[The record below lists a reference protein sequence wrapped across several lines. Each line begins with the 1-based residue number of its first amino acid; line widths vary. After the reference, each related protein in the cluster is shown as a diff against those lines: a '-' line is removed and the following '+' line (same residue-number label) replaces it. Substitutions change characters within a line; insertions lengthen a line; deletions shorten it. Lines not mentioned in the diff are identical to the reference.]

1 MKSLLRLNPYLWRYR
16 KELVLGV
23 GCVLLTNLFM
33 MTAPKFVGRAI
44 DTMSGEFTT
53 QEVVQYVLLALLC
66 SFLAGLF
73 MFLVRQFIIVA
84 SRKIEYDLKNDFY
97 AHLQKL
103 SQRFFRQSNTG
114 DLMSRATNDLNAV
127 RNYLGP
133 GIMYSLNTVFRLIF
147 ALSAML
153 TVSPM
158 LTVIALL
165 PAPLLSYL
173 VYKIGKAIHE
183 HSQDLQAKYG
193 ELSTKVQENLA
204 GIRVVKAYV
213 REESDIAAFAKL
225 NHEYYEQNLKLA
237 RLQALF
243 YPGMSAL
250 LGLSVMLIL
259 WIGGKFIID
268 GAITLGQL
276 TQFLMYIVSLAWPLI
291 SIGWVT
297 NILQRAAAAQLRLDE
312 VMLTPPDITDAATTD
327 YALTSI
333 EGEIEFRN
341 VSFAYP
347 AQPKHMVL
355 KNLSFKIPKGSR
367 FAIVGATGSGKST
380 LVNLL
385 PRLIEP
391 TEGEILIDGKPIHAF
406 PLKVLRSAIGFVPQD
421 YFLFSDTIRNNIAFG
436 TPEASFDNVK
446 SAAVAAAIDDDI
458 SRFPD
463 GYDTFIGERGITLS
477 GGQKQRT
484 AIARAL
490 LCKPKILILDDALS
504 AVDTQT
510 EDTILRHLQNAT
522 AAMTVILISHRIST
536 VKQADQI
543 IVLDEGEIVEH
554 GTHDELLAK
563 DGLYTSLY
571 RKQLLEEE
579 LSALD

>member
-16 KELVLGV
+16 RELLAGLV
-23 GCVLLTNLFM
+23 CILLTNFFM
-33 MTAPKFVGRAI
+33 MSAPKFVGRAI
-44 DTMSGEFTT
+44 DTMNGNFTSSD
-53 QEVVQYVLLALLC
+53 VLHYVLLALLC
-66 SFLAGLF
+66 SALSGVF

-97 AHLQKL
+97 AHLQRL
-103 SQRFFRQSNTG
+103 SPQFFRQSNTG

-133 GIMYSLNTVFRLIF
+133 GIMYSLNTLFRLIF

-158 LTVIALL
+158 LTLFALL
-165 PAPLLSYL
+165 PAPVLSYL
-173 VYKIGKAIHE
+173 VYRMGKAIHE
-183 HSQDLQAKYG
+183 QSQTLQAKYG

-204 GIRVVKAYV
+204 GIRVVKAYA
-213 REESDIAAFAKL
+213 REESDTAAFAAL
-225 NHEYYEQNLKLA
+225 NREYYDQNLKLA

-243 YPGMSAL
+243 YPSMSAL

-259 WIGGKFIID
+259 WIGGQYVIH
-268 GAITLGQL
+268 GQMTLGDIA
-276 TQFLMYIVSLAWPLI
+276 QFLVYMTSLAWPLI

-312 VMLTPPDITDAATTD
+312 VMLTQPDITDQASNEPV
-327 YALTSI
+327 SI
-333 EGEIEFRN
+333 EGEIEFRQ

-347 AQPKHMVL
+347 TQPERLVL
-355 KNLSFKIPKGSR
+355 KNLSFKIPKGCR

-391 TEGEILIDGKPIHAF
+391 IRGEILIDGRPIQTL
-406 PLKVLRSAIGFVPQD
+406 PLRSLRRAIGFVPQD
-421 YFLFSDTIRNNIAFG
+421 HFLFSDTIRHNIAFG
-436 TPEASFDNVK
+436 VPHASLDEIRK
-446 SAAVAAAIDDDI
+446 AAWVAAIDEEI
-458 SRFPD
+458 ERFPA
-463 GYDTFIGERGITLS
+463 GYDTLIGERGITLS
-477 GGQKQRT
+477 GGQKQRLS
-484 AIARAL
+484 IARAL
-490 LCKPKILILDDALS
+490 LSQPKILILDDSLC
-504 AVDTQT
+504 AVDTHT
-510 EDTILRHLQNAT
+510 EDTILNRLQAAT

-536 VKQADQI
+536 VQHADHI
-543 IVLDEGEIVEH
+543 VVLDNGELVES

-563 DGLYTSLY
+563 DGLYASLY

-579 LSALD
+579 LSTLD

>member
-16 KELVLGV
+16 RELLAGLV
-23 GCVLLTNLFM
+23 CILLTNFFM
-33 MTAPKFVGRAI
+33 MSAPKFVGRAI
-44 DTMSGEFTT
+44 DTMNGSFTSSD
-53 QEVVQYVLLALLC
+53 VLHYVLLALLC
-66 SFLAGLF
+66 SALSGVF

-97 AHLQKL
+97 AHLQRL
-103 SQRFFRQSNTG
+103 SPQFFRQSNTG

-133 GIMYSLNTVFRLIF
+133 GIMYSLNTLFRLIF

-158 LTVIALL
+158 LTLFALL
-165 PAPLLSYL
+165 PAPVLSYL
-173 VYKIGKAIHE
+173 VYRMGKAIHE
-183 HSQDLQAKYG
+183 QSQTLQAKYG

-204 GIRVVKAYV
+204 GIRVVKAYA
-213 REESDIAAFAKL
+213 REESDTAAFAAL
-225 NHEYYEQNLKLA
+225 NREYYDQNLKLA

-243 YPGMSAL
+243 YPSMSAL

-259 WIGGKFIID
+259 WIGGQYVIH
-268 GAITLGQL
+268 GQMTLGDIA
-276 TQFLMYIVSLAWPLI
+276 QFLVYMTSLAWPLI

-312 VMLTPPDITDAATTD
+312 VMLAQPDITDQASD
-327 YALTSI
+327 EQVSI
-333 EGEIEFRN
+333 EGEIEFRQ

-347 AQPKHMVL
+347 TQPERLVL
-355 KNLSFKIPKGSR
+355 KNLSFKIPKGCR

-391 TEGEILIDGKPIHAF
+391 TRGEILIDGRPIQTL
-406 PLKVLRSAIGFVPQD
+406 PLRTLRRAIGFVPQD
-421 YFLFSDTIRNNIAFG
+421 HFLFSDTIRHNIAFG
-436 TPEASFDNVK
+436 APHASLEDIRR
-446 SAAVAAAIDDDI
+446 AAWVAAIDEEI
-458 SRFPD
+458 ERFPA
-463 GYDTFIGERGITLS
+463 GYDTLIGERGITLS
-477 GGQKQRT
+477 GGQKQRLS
-484 AIARAL
+484 IARAL
-490 LCKPKILILDDALS
+490 LSQPKILILDDSLC
-504 AVDTQT
+504 AVDTHT
-510 EDTILRHLQNAT
+510 EDTILNRLQAAT

-536 VKQADQI
+536 VQHADHI
-543 IVLDEGEIVEH
+543 IVLDNGELVES

-563 DGLYTSLY
+563 DGLYASLY

-579 LSALD
+579 LSTLD

>member
-16 KELVLGV
+16 RELLAGLV
-23 GCVLLTNLFM
+23 CILLTNFFM
-33 MTAPKFVGRAI
+33 MSAPKFVGRAI
-44 DTMSGEFTT
+44 DTMNGNFTSSD
-53 QEVVQYVLLALLC
+53 VLHYVLLALLC
-66 SFLAGLF
+66 SALSGVF

-97 AHLQKL
+97 AHLQRL
-103 SQRFFRQSNTG
+103 SQQFFRQSNTG

-158 LTVIALL
+158 LTLFALL
-165 PAPLLSYL
+165 PAPVLSYL
-173 VYKIGKAIHE
+173 VYRMGKAIHE
-183 HSQDLQAKYG
+183 QSQTLQAKYG

-204 GIRVVKAYV
+204 GIRVVKAYA
-213 REESDIAAFAKL
+213 REESDTAAFAAL
-225 NHEYYEQNLKLA
+225 NCEYYDQNLKLA

-243 YPGMSAL
+243 YPSMSAL

-259 WIGGKFIID
+259 WIGGQYVIH
-268 GAITLGQL
+268 GQMTLGDIA
-276 TQFLMYIVSLAWPLI
+276 QFLVYMTSLAWPLI

-312 VMLTPPDITDAATTD
+312 VMLTQPDITDQASDEQVA
-327 YALTSI
+327 I
-333 EGEIEFRN
+333 EGEIEFRQ

-347 AQPKHMVL
+347 TQPERLVL
-355 KNLSFKIPKGSR
+355 KNLSFKIPKGCR

-391 TEGEILIDGKPIHAF
+391 TRGEILIDGRPIQTL
-406 PLKVLRSAIGFVPQD
+406 PLRSLRRAIGFVPQD
-421 YFLFSDTIRNNIAFG
+421 HFLFSDTIRHNIAFG
-436 TPEASFDNVK
+436 APHASLDEIRK
-446 SAAVAAAIDDDI
+446 AAWVAAIDEEI
-458 SRFPD
+458 ERFPA
-463 GYDTFIGERGITLS
+463 GYDTLIGERGITLS
-477 GGQKQRT
+477 GGQKQRLS
-484 AIARAL
+484 IARAL
-490 LCKPKILILDDALS
+490 LSQPKILILDDSLC
-504 AVDTQT
+504 AVDIHT
-510 EDTILRHLQNAT
+510 EDIILNRLQAAT

-536 VKQADQI
+536 VQHADHI
-543 IVLDEGEIVEH
+543 IVLDNGELVES

-563 DGLYTSLY
+563 DGLYASLY

-579 LSALD
+579 LSTLD

>member
-1 MKSLLRLNPYLWRYR
+1 MLRLNPYLWRYR

-23 GCVLLTNLFM
+23 VCVLLTNLFM

-103 SQRFFRQSNTG
+103 SQQFFRQSNTG

-133 GIMYSLNTVFRLIF
+133 GIMYSLNTAFRLIF

-158 LTVIALL
+158 LTIFALL

-268 GAITLGQL
+268 G
-276 TQFLMYIVSLAWPLI
+276 V
-291 SIGWVT
+291 
-297 NILQRAAAAQLRLDE
+297 
-312 VMLTPPDITDAATTD
+312 
-327 YALTSI
+327 
-333 EGEIEFRN
+333 
-341 VSFAYP
+341 
-347 AQPKHMVL
+347 
-355 KNLSFKIPKGSR
+355 
-367 FAIVGATGSGKST
+367 
-380 LVNLL
+380 
-385 PRLIEP
+385 
-391 TEGEILIDGKPIHAF
+391 
-406 PLKVLRSAIGFVPQD
+406 
-421 YFLFSDTIRNNIAFG
+421 
-436 TPEASFDNVK
+436 
-446 SAAVAAAIDDDI
+446 
-458 SRFPD
+458 
-463 GYDTFIGERGITLS
+463 
-477 GGQKQRT
+477 
-484 AIARAL
+484 
-490 LCKPKILILDDALS
+490 
-504 AVDTQT
+504 
-510 EDTILRHLQNAT
+510 
-522 AAMTVILISHRIST
+522 
-536 VKQADQI
+536 
-543 IVLDEGEIVEH
+543 
-554 GTHDELLAK
+554 
-563 DGLYTSLY
+563 
-571 RKQLLEEE
+571 
-579 LSALD
+579 

>member
-16 KELVLGV
+16 RELLAGV
-23 GCVLLTNLFM
+23 VCVLLTNFFM
-33 MTAPKFVGRAI
+33 MSAPKFVGRAI
-44 DTMSGEFTT
+44 DTMSGNFTSSD
-53 QEVVQYVLLALLC
+53 VLRYVLLALLC
-66 SFLAGLF
+66 SALSGVF

-97 AHLQKL
+97 AHLQRL
-103 SQRFFRQSNTG
+103 SPQFFRQSNTG

-158 LTVIALL
+158 LTLFALL
-165 PAPLLSYL
+165 PAPVLSYL
-173 VYKIGKAIHE
+173 VYRMGKAIHE
-183 HSQDLQAKYG
+183 QSQILQAKYG

-204 GIRVVKAYV
+204 GIRVVKAYA
-213 REESDIAAFAKL
+213 REESDTAVFAAL
-225 NHEYYEQNLKLA
+225 NREYYDQNLKLA

-243 YPGMSAL
+243 YPSMSAL

-259 WIGGKFIID
+259 WIGGQYVIHGKM
-268 GAITLGQL
+268 TLGDIA
-276 TQFLMYIVSLAWPLI
+276 QFLVYMTSLAWPLI

-312 VMLTPPDITDAATTD
+312 VMLTQPDIADKASD
-327 YALTSI
+327 EQVSI
-333 EGEIEFRN
+333 EGEIEFRQ

-347 AQPKHMVL
+347 TQPERLVL
-355 KNLSFKIPKGSR
+355 KNLSFKIPKGCR

-391 TEGEILIDGKPIHAF
+391 TKGEILIDGRPIQTL
-406 PLKVLRSAIGFVPQD
+406 PLRSLRRAIGFVPQD
-421 YFLFSDTIRNNIAFG
+421 HFLFSDTIRHNIAFG
-436 TPEASFDNVK
+436 VPHASLDEIRK
-446 SAAVAAAIDDDI
+446 AAWVAAIDEEI
-458 SRFPD
+458 ERFPA
-463 GYDTFIGERGITLS
+463 GYDTLIGERGITLS
-477 GGQKQRT
+477 GGQKQRLS
-484 AIARAL
+484 IARAL
-490 LCKPKILILDDALS
+490 LCQPKILILDDSLC
-504 AVDTQT
+504 AVDTHT
-510 EDTILRHLQNAT
+510 EDTILNRLQAAT
-522 AAMTVILISHRIST
+522 TAMTVILISHRIST
-536 VKQADQI
+536 VQHADHI
-543 IVLDEGEIVEH
+543 IVLDNGELVES

-563 DGLYTSLY
+563 DGLYAALY

-579 LSALD
+579 LSTLE

>member
-16 KELVLGV
+16 RELLAGV
-23 GCVLLTNLFM
+23 VCVLLTNFFM
-33 MTAPKFVGRAI
+33 MSAPKFVGRAI
-44 DTMSGEFTT
+44 DTMSGNFTSSD
-53 QEVVQYVLLALLC
+53 VLRYVLLALLC
-66 SFLAGLF
+66 SALSGVF

-97 AHLQKL
+97 AHLQRL
-103 SQRFFRQSNTG
+103 SPQFFRQSNTG

-158 LTVIALL
+158 LTLFALL
-165 PAPLLSYL
+165 PAPVLSYL
-173 VYKIGKAIHE
+173 VYRMGKAIHE
-183 HSQDLQAKYG
+183 QSQILQAKYG

-204 GIRVVKAYV
+204 GIRVVKAYA
-213 REESDIAAFAKL
+213 REESDTAAFAAL
-225 NHEYYEQNLKLA
+225 NREYYDQNLKLA

-243 YPGMSAL
+243 YPSMSAL

-259 WIGGKFIID
+259 WIGGQYVIHGKM
-268 GAITLGQL
+268 TLGDIA
-276 TQFLMYIVSLAWPLI
+276 QFLVYMTSLAWPLI

-312 VMLTPPDITDAATTD
+312 VMLTQPDIADKASD
-327 YALTSI
+327 EQVSI
-333 EGEIEFRN
+333 EGEIEFRQ

-347 AQPKHMVL
+347 TQPERLVL
-355 KNLSFKIPKGSR
+355 KNLSFKIPKGCR

-391 TEGEILIDGKPIHAF
+391 TKGEILIDGRPIQTL
-406 PLKVLRSAIGFVPQD
+406 PLRSLRRAIGFVPQD
-421 YFLFSDTIRNNIAFG
+421 HFLFSDTIRHNIAFG
-436 TPEASFDNVK
+436 VPHASLDEIRK
-446 SAAVAAAIDDDI
+446 AAWVAAIDEEI
-458 SRFPD
+458 ERFPA
-463 GYDTFIGERGITLS
+463 GYDTLIGERGITLS
-477 GGQKQRT
+477 GGQKQRLS
-484 AIARAL
+484 IARAL
-490 LCKPKILILDDALS
+490 LCLPKILILDDSLC
-504 AVDTQT
+504 AVDTHT
-510 EDTILRHLQNAT
+510 EDTILNRLQAAT
-522 AAMTVILISHRIST
+522 TAMTVILISHRIST
-536 VKQADQI
+536 VQHADHI
-543 IVLDEGEIVEH
+543 IVLDNGELVES

-563 DGLYTSLY
+563 DGLYAALY

-579 LSALD
+579 LSTLE

>member
-16 KELVLGV
+16 RELLAGV
-23 GCVLLTNLFM
+23 VCVLLTNFFM
-33 MTAPKFVGRAI
+33 MSAPKFVGRAI
-44 DTMSGEFTT
+44 DTMSGNFTSSD
-53 QEVVQYVLLALLC
+53 VLRYVLLALLC
-66 SFLAGLF
+66 SALSGVF

-97 AHLQKL
+97 AHLQRL
-103 SQRFFRQSNTG
+103 SPQFFRQSNTG

-158 LTVIALL
+158 LTLFALL
-165 PAPLLSYL
+165 PAPVLSYL
-173 VYKIGKAIHE
+173 VYRMGKAIHE
-183 HSQDLQAKYG
+183 QSQILQAKYG

-204 GIRVVKAYV
+204 GIRVVKAYA
-213 REESDIAAFAKL
+213 REESDTAAFAAL
-225 NHEYYEQNLKLA
+225 NREYYDQNLKLA

-243 YPGMSAL
+243 YPSMSAL

-259 WIGGKFIID
+259 WIGGQYVIHGKM
-268 GAITLGQL
+268 TLGDIA
-276 TQFLMYIVSLAWPLI
+276 QFLVYMTSLAWPLI

-312 VMLTPPDITDAATTD
+312 VMLTQPDIADKASD
-327 YALTSI
+327 EQLSI
-333 EGEIEFRN
+333 EGEIEFRQ

-347 AQPKHMVL
+347 TQPERLVL
-355 KNLSFKIPKGSR
+355 KNLSFKIPKGCR

-391 TEGEILIDGKPIHAF
+391 TKGEILIDGRPIQTL
-406 PLKVLRSAIGFVPQD
+406 PLRSLRRAIGFVPQD
-421 YFLFSDTIRNNIAFG
+421 HFLFSDTIRHNIAFG
-436 TPEASFDNVK
+436 VPHASLDEIRK
-446 SAAVAAAIDDDI
+446 AAWVAAIDEEI
-458 SRFPD
+458 ERFPA
-463 GYDTFIGERGITLS
+463 GYDTLIGERGITLS
-477 GGQKQRT
+477 GGQKQRLS
-484 AIARAL
+484 IARAL
-490 LCKPKILILDDALS
+490 LCQPKILILDDSLC
-504 AVDTQT
+504 AVDTHT
-510 EDTILRHLQNAT
+510 EDTILNRLQAAT
-522 AAMTVILISHRIST
+522 TAMTVILISHRIST
-536 VKQADQI
+536 VQHADHI
-543 IVLDEGEIVEH
+543 IVLDNGELVES

-563 DGLYTSLY
+563 DGLYAALY

-579 LSALD
+579 LSTLE

>member
-16 KELVLGV
+16 RELLAGV
-23 GCVLLTNLFM
+23 VCVLLTNFFM
-33 MTAPKFVGRAI
+33 MSAPKFVGRAI
-44 DTMSGEFTT
+44 DTMSGNFTSSD
-53 QEVVQYVLLALLC
+53 VLRYVLLALLC
-66 SFLAGLF
+66 SALSGVF

-97 AHLQKL
+97 AHLQRL
-103 SQRFFRQSNTG
+103 SPQFFRQSNTG

-158 LTVIALL
+158 LTLFALL
-165 PAPLLSYL
+165 PAPVLSYL
-173 VYKIGKAIHE
+173 VYRMGKAIHE
-183 HSQDLQAKYG
+183 QSQILQAKYG

-204 GIRVVKAYV
+204 GIRVVKAYA
-213 REESDIAAFAKL
+213 REESDTAAFAAL
-225 NHEYYEQNLKLA
+225 NREYYDQNLKLA

-243 YPGMSAL
+243 YPSMSAL

-259 WIGGKFIID
+259 WIGGQYVIHGKM
-268 GAITLGQL
+268 TLGDIA
-276 TQFLMYIVSLAWPLI
+276 QFLVYMTSLAWPLI

-312 VMLTPPDITDAATTD
+312 VMLTQPDIADKASD
-327 YALTSI
+327 EQVSI
-333 EGEIEFRN
+333 EGEIEFRQ

-347 AQPKHMVL
+347 TQPERLVL
-355 KNLSFKIPKGSR
+355 KNLSFKIPKGCR

-391 TEGEILIDGKPIHAF
+391 TKGEILIDGRPIQT
-406 PLKVLRSAIGFVPQD
+406 LLLRSLRRAIGFVPQD
-421 YFLFSDTIRNNIAFG
+421 HFLFSDTIRHNIAFG
-436 TPEASFDNVK
+436 VPHASLDEIRK
-446 SAAVAAAIDDDI
+446 AAWVAAIDEEI
-458 SRFPD
+458 ERFPA
-463 GYDTFIGERGITLS
+463 GYDTLIGERGITLS
-477 GGQKQRT
+477 GGQKQRLS
-484 AIARAL
+484 IARAL
-490 LCKPKILILDDALS
+490 LCQPKILILDDSLC
-504 AVDTQT
+504 AVDTHT
-510 EDTILRHLQNAT
+510 EDTILNRLQAAT
-522 AAMTVILISHRIST
+522 TAMTVILISHRIST
-536 VKQADQI
+536 VQHADHI
-543 IVLDEGEIVEH
+543 IVLDNGELVES

-563 DGLYTSLY
+563 DGLYAALY

-579 LSALD
+579 LSTLE

>member
-1 MKSLLRLNPYLWRYR
+1 MKSLLHLNPYLWRYR
-16 KELVLGV
+16 KDLLLGV
-23 GCVLLTNLFM
+23 ACVLLTNLFM
-33 MTAPKFVGRAI
+33 ITAPKFVGLAI
-44 DTMSGEFTT
+44 DAMGGSFAPSD
-53 QEVVQYVLLALLC
+53 VLRYVALALLC
-66 SFLAGLF
+66 SFLAGVF

-84 SRKIEYDLKNDFY
+84 SRKIEFDLKNDFY
-97 AHLQKL
+97 AHLQRL

-133 GIMYSLNTVFRLIF
+133 GIMYSLNTAFRLVF

-153 TVSPM
+153 AVSPT
-158 LTVIALL
+158 LTFFALL
-165 PAPLLSYL
+165 PAPILSYL
-173 VYKIGKAIHE
+173 VYKMGKAIHE

-204 GIRVVKAYV
+204 GIRVVKAYA

-225 NHEYYEQNLKLA
+225 NREYYEQNLKLA
-237 RLQALF
+237 RLQAMF
-243 YPGMSAL
+243 YPAMSGL
-250 LGLSVMLIL
+250 LGFSVMLIL
-259 WIGGKFIID
+259 WIGGKFIIE
-268 GAITLGQL
+268 GAMTLGEL
-276 TQFLMYIVSLAWPLI
+276 AQFLIYIVSLAWPLI

-297 NILQRAAAAQLRLDE
+297 NILQRAAAAQSRLDE
-312 VMLTPPDITDAATTD
+312 VLLTPPDIADSPATNH
-327 YALTSI
+327 ALASI

-347 AQPKHMVL
+347 TQPDRMVL
-355 KNLSFKIPKGSR
+355 KHLSFKIPKGSR

-391 TEGEILIDGKPIHAF
+391 TEGEILIDGKPIAAF
-406 PLKVLRSAIGFVPQD
+406 PLKVLRGAIGFVAQD
-421 YFLFSDTIRNNIAFG
+421 HFLFSDTIRNNIAFG
-436 TPEASFDNVK
+436 AADASLDEVK
-446 SAAVAAAIDDDI
+446 SAAIAAAIDEDI
-458 SRFPD
+458 SRFPA
-463 GYDTFIGERGITLS
+463 GYETLVGERGITLS
-477 GGQKQRT
+477 GGQKQRA

-490 LCKPKILILDDALS
+490 IRKPKILILDDALS

-510 EDTILRHLQNAT
+510 EDIILRRLQDAT
-522 AAMTVILISHRIST
+522 ASMTVILISHRIST
-536 VKQADQI
+536 VKRADQI
-543 IVLDEGEIVEH
+543 IVLDEGEIVER

-563 DGLYTSLY
+563 DGLYASLH

>member
-16 KELVLGV
+16 RELLAGLV
-23 GCVLLTNLFM
+23 CILLTNFFM
-33 MTAPKFVGRAI
+33 MSAPKFVGRAI
-44 DTMSGEFTT
+44 DTMNGNFTSSD
-53 QEVVQYVLLALLC
+53 VLHYVLLALLC
-66 SFLAGLF
+66 SALSGVF

-97 AHLQKL
+97 AHLQRL
-103 SQRFFRQSNTG
+103 SPQFFRQSNTG

-133 GIMYSLNTVFRLIF
+133 GIMYSLNTLFRLIF

-158 LTVIALL
+158 LTLFALL
-165 PAPLLSYL
+165 PAPVLSYL
-173 VYKIGKAIHE
+173 VYRMGKAIHE
-183 HSQDLQAKYG
+183 QSQTLQAKYG

-204 GIRVVKAYV
+204 GIRVVKAYA
-213 REESDIAAFAKL
+213 REESDTAAFAAL
-225 NHEYYEQNLKLA
+225 NREYYDQNLKLA

-243 YPGMSAL
+243 YPAMSAL

-259 WIGGKFIID
+259 WIGGQYVIH
-268 GAITLGQL
+268 GQMTLGDIA
-276 TQFLMYIVSLAWPLI
+276 QFLVYMTSLAWPLI

-312 VMLTPPDITDAATTD
+312 VMLAQPDITDQASD
-327 YALTSI
+327 EQVSI
-333 EGEIEFRN
+333 EGEIEFRQ

-347 AQPKHMVL
+347 TQPERLVL
-355 KNLSFKIPKGSR
+355 KNLSFKIPKGCR

-391 TEGEILIDGKPIHAF
+391 TRGEILIDGRPIQTL
-406 PLKVLRSAIGFVPQD
+406 PLRSLRRAIGFVPQD
-421 YFLFSDTIRNNIAFG
+421 HFLFSDTIRHNIAFG
-436 TPEASFDNVK
+436 VPHASLDEIRK
-446 SAAVAAAIDDDI
+446 AAWVAAIDEEI
-458 SRFPD
+458 ERFPA
-463 GYDTFIGERGITLS
+463 GYDTLIGERGITLS
-477 GGQKQRT
+477 GGQKQRLS
-484 AIARAL
+484 IARAL
-490 LCKPKILILDDALS
+490 LSQPKILILDDSLC
-504 AVDTQT
+504 AVDTHT
-510 EDTILRHLQNAT
+510 EDTILNRLQAAT

-536 VKQADQI
+536 VQHADHI
-543 IVLDEGEIVEH
+543 IVLDNGELVES

-563 DGLYTSLY
+563 DGLYASLY

-579 LSALD
+579 LSTLD

>member
-16 KELVLGV
+16 RELLAGV
-23 GCVLLTNLFM
+23 VCVLLTNFFM
-33 MTAPKFVGRAI
+33 MSAPKFVGRAI
-44 DTMSGEFTT
+44 DTMSGNFTSSD
-53 QEVVQYVLLALLC
+53 VLRYVLLALLC
-66 SFLAGLF
+66 SALSGVF

-97 AHLQKL
+97 AHLQRL
-103 SQRFFRQSNTG
+103 SPQFFRQSNTG

-158 LTVIALL
+158 LTLFALL
-165 PAPLLSYL
+165 PAPVLSYL
-173 VYKIGKAIHE
+173 VYRMGKAIHE
-183 HSQDLQAKYG
+183 QSQILQAKYG

-204 GIRVVKAYV
+204 GIRVVKAYA
-213 REESDIAAFAKL
+213 REESDTAAFAAL
-225 NHEYYEQNLKLA
+225 NREYYDQNLKLA

-243 YPGMSAL
+243 YPSMSAL

-259 WIGGKFIID
+259 WIGGQYVIHGKM
-268 GAITLGQL
+268 TLGDIA
-276 TQFLMYIVSLAWPLI
+276 QFLVYMTSLAWPLI

-312 VMLTPPDITDAATTD
+312 VMLTQPDIADKASD
-327 YALTSI
+327 EQVSI
-333 EGEIEFRN
+333 EGEIEFRQ

-347 AQPKHMVL
+347 TQPERLVL
-355 KNLSFKIPKGSR
+355 KNLSFKIPKGCR

-391 TEGEILIDGKPIHAF
+391 TKGEILIDGRPIQTL
-406 PLKVLRSAIGFVPQD
+406 PLRSLRRAIGFVPQD
-421 YFLFSDTIRNNIAFG
+421 HFLFSDTIRHNIAFG
-436 TPEASFDNVK
+436 VPHASLDEIRK
-446 SAAVAAAIDDDI
+446 AAWVAAIDEEI
-458 SRFPD
+458 ERFPA
-463 GYDTFIGERGITLS
+463 GYDTLIGERGITLS
-477 GGQKQRT
+477 GGQKQRLS
-484 AIARAL
+484 IARAL
-490 LCKPKILILDDALS
+490 LCQPKILILDDSLC
-504 AVDTQT
+504 AVDTHT
-510 EDTILRHLQNAT
+510 EDTILNRLQAAT
-522 AAMTVILISHRIST
+522 TAMTVILISHRIST
-536 VKQADQI
+536 VQHADHI
-543 IVLDEGEIVEH
+543 IVLDNGELVES

-563 DGLYTSLY
+563 DGLYAALY

-579 LSALD
+579 LSTLE

>member
-1 MKSLLRLNPYLWRYR
+1 MKGLLRLNPYLWRYR
-16 KELVLGV
+16 RELLAGV
-23 GCVLLTNLFM
+23 VCVLLTNFFM
-33 MTAPKFVGRAI
+33 MSAPKFVGRAI
-44 DTMSGEFTT
+44 DTMSGNFTSSD
-53 QEVVQYVLLALLC
+53 VLRYVLLALLC
-66 SFLAGLF
+66 SALSGVF

-97 AHLQKL
+97 AHLQRL
-103 SQRFFRQSNTG
+103 SPQFFRQSNTG

-158 LTVIALL
+158 LTLFALL
-165 PAPLLSYL
+165 PAPVLSYL
-173 VYKIGKAIHE
+173 VYRMGKAIHE
-183 HSQDLQAKYG
+183 QSQILQAKYG

-204 GIRVVKAYV
+204 GIRVVKAYA
-213 REESDIAAFAKL
+213 REESDTAAFAAL
-225 NHEYYEQNLKLA
+225 NREYYDQNLKLA

-243 YPGMSAL
+243 YPSMSAL

-259 WIGGKFIID
+259 WIGGQYVIHGKM
-268 GAITLGQL
+268 TLGDIA
-276 TQFLMYIVSLAWPLI
+276 QFLVYMTSLAWPLI

-312 VMLTPPDITDAATTD
+312 VMLTQPDIADKASD
-327 YALTSI
+327 EQVSI
-333 EGEIEFRN
+333 EGEIEFRQ

-347 AQPKHMVL
+347 TQPERLVL
-355 KNLSFKIPKGSR
+355 KNLSFKIPKGCR

-391 TEGEILIDGKPIHAF
+391 TKGEILIDGRPIQT
-406 PLKVLRSAIGFVPQD
+406 LLLRSLRRAIGFVPQD
-421 YFLFSDTIRNNIAFG
+421 HFLFSDTIRHNIAFG
-436 TPEASFDNVK
+436 VPHASLDEIRK
-446 SAAVAAAIDDDI
+446 AAWVAAIDEEI
-458 SRFPD
+458 ERFPA
-463 GYDTFIGERGITLS
+463 GYDTLIGERGITLS
-477 GGQKQRT
+477 GGQKQRLS
-484 AIARAL
+484 IARAL
-490 LCKPKILILDDALS
+490 LCQPKILILDDSLC
-504 AVDTQT
+504 AVDTHT
-510 EDTILRHLQNAT
+510 EDTILNRLQAAT
-522 AAMTVILISHRIST
+522 TAMTVILISHRIST
-536 VKQADQI
+536 VQHADHI
-543 IVLDEGEIVEH
+543 IVLDNGELVES

-563 DGLYTSLY
+563 DGLYAALY

-579 LSALD
+579 LSTLE

>member
-16 KELVLGV
+16 RELLAGLV
-23 GCVLLTNLFM
+23 CILLTNFFM
-33 MTAPKFVGRAI
+33 MSAPKFVGRAI
-44 DTMSGEFTT
+44 DTMNGNFTSSD
-53 QEVVQYVLLALLC
+53 VLHYVLLALLC
-66 SFLAGLF
+66 SALSGVF

-97 AHLQKL
+97 AHLQRL
-103 SQRFFRQSNTG
+103 SQQFFRQSNTG

-158 LTVIALL
+158 LTLFALL
-165 PAPLLSYL
+165 PAPVLSYL
-173 VYKIGKAIHE
+173 VYRMGKAIHE
-183 HSQDLQAKYG
+183 QSQILQAKYG

-204 GIRVVKAYV
+204 GIRVVKAYA
-213 REESDIAAFAKL
+213 REESDTAAFAAL
-225 NHEYYEQNLKLA
+225 NREYYDQNLKLA

-243 YPGMSAL
+243 YPSMSAL

-259 WIGGKFIID
+259 WIGGQYVIH
-268 GAITLGQL
+268 GQMTLGDIA
-276 TQFLMYIVSLAWPLI
+276 QFLVYMTSLAWPLI

-312 VMLTPPDITDAATTD
+312 VMLTQPDITDQASDEQVA
-327 YALTSI
+327 I
-333 EGEIEFRN
+333 EGEIEFRQ

-347 AQPKHMVL
+347 TQPERLVL
-355 KNLSFKIPKGSR
+355 KNLSFKIPKGCR

-391 TEGEILIDGKPIHAF
+391 TRGEILIDGRPIQTL
-406 PLKVLRSAIGFVPQD
+406 PLRSLRRAIGFVPQD
-421 YFLFSDTIRNNIAFG
+421 HFLFSDTIRHNIAFG
-436 TPEASFDNVK
+436 APHASLDEIRK
-446 SAAVAAAIDDDI
+446 AAWVAAIDEEI
-458 SRFPD
+458 ERFPA
-463 GYDTFIGERGITLS
+463 GYDTLIGERGITLS
-477 GGQKQRT
+477 GGQKQRLS
-484 AIARAL
+484 IARAL
-490 LCKPKILILDDALS
+490 LSQPKILILDDSLC
-504 AVDTQT
+504 AVDTHT
-510 EDTILRHLQNAT
+510 EDIILNRLQAAT

-536 VKQADQI
+536 VQHADHI
-543 IVLDEGEIVEH
+543 IVLDNGELVES

-563 DGLYTSLY
+563 DGLYASLY

-579 LSALD
+579 LSTLD

>member
-16 KELVLGV
+16 RELLAGLV
-23 GCVLLTNLFM
+23 CILLTNFFM
-33 MTAPKFVGRAI
+33 MSAPKFVGRAI
-44 DTMSGEFTT
+44 DTMNGNFTSSN
-53 QEVVQYVLLALLC
+53 VLHYVLLALLC
-66 SFLAGLF
+66 SALSGVF

-97 AHLQKL
+97 AHLQRL
-103 SQRFFRQSNTG
+103 SPQFFRQSNTG

-133 GIMYSLNTVFRLIF
+133 GIMYSLNTLFRLIF

-158 LTVIALL
+158 LTLFALL
-165 PAPLLSYL
+165 PAPVLSYL
-173 VYKIGKAIHE
+173 VYRMGKAIHE
-183 HSQDLQAKYG
+183 QSQTLQAKYG

-204 GIRVVKAYV
+204 GIRVVKAYA
-213 REESDIAAFAKL
+213 REESDTAAFAAL
-225 NHEYYEQNLKLA
+225 NREYYDQNLKLA

-243 YPGMSAL
+243 YPSMSAL

-259 WIGGKFIID
+259 WIGGQYVIH
-268 GAITLGQL
+268 GQMTLGDIA
-276 TQFLMYIVSLAWPLI
+276 QFLVYMTSLAWPLI

-312 VMLTPPDITDAATTD
+312 VMLAQPDITDQASD
-327 YALTSI
+327 EQVSI
-333 EGEIEFRN
+333 EGEIEFRQ

-347 AQPKHMVL
+347 TQPERLVL
-355 KNLSFKIPKGSR
+355 KNLSFKIPKGCR

-391 TEGEILIDGKPIHAF
+391 IRGEILIDGRPIQTL
-406 PLKVLRSAIGFVPQD
+406 PLRLLRRAIGFVPQD
-421 YFLFSDTIRNNIAFG
+421 HFLFSDTIRHNIAFG
-436 TPEASFDNVK
+436 VPHASLDEIRK
-446 SAAVAAAIDDDI
+446 AAWVAAIDEEI
-458 SRFPD
+458 ERFPA
-463 GYDTFIGERGITLS
+463 GYDTLIGERGITLS
-477 GGQKQRT
+477 GGQKQRLS
-484 AIARAL
+484 IARAL
-490 LCKPKILILDDALS
+490 LSQPKILILDDSLC
-504 AVDTQT
+504 AVDTHT
-510 EDTILRHLQNAT
+510 EDTILNRLQAAT

-536 VKQADQI
+536 VQHADHI
-543 IVLDEGEIVEH
+543 IVLDNGELVES

-563 DGLYTSLY
+563 DGLYASLY

-579 LSALD
+579 LSTLD

>member
-1 MKSLLRLNPYLWRYR
+1 MKSLLRLNLYLWRYR
-16 KELVLGV
+16 RELLAGLV
-23 GCVLLTNLFM
+23 CILLTNFFM
-33 MTAPKFVGRAI
+33 MSAPKFIGRAI
-44 DTMSGEFTT
+44 DTMNGNFTSSD
-53 QEVVQYVLLALLC
+53 VLHYVLLALLC
-66 SFLAGLF
+66 SALSGVF

-97 AHLQKL
+97 AHLQRL
-103 SQRFFRQSNTG
+103 SQQFFRQSNTG

-133 GIMYSLNTVFRLIF
+133 GIMYSLNTLFRLIF

-158 LTVIALL
+158 LTLFALL
-165 PAPLLSYL
+165 PAPVLSYL
-173 VYKIGKAIHE
+173 VYRMGKAIHE
-183 HSQDLQAKYG
+183 QSQTLQAKYG

-204 GIRVVKAYV
+204 GIRVVKAYA
-213 REESDIAAFAKL
+213 REESDTAAFAAL
-225 NHEYYEQNLKLA
+225 NREYYDQNLKLA

-243 YPGMSAL
+243 YPSMSAL

-259 WIGGKFIID
+259 WIGGQYVIH
-268 GAITLGQL
+268 GQMTLGDIA
-276 TQFLMYIVSLAWPLI
+276 QFLVYMTSLAWPLI

-312 VMLTPPDITDAATTD
+312 VMLAQPEITDQASD
-327 YALTSI
+327 EQVSI
-333 EGEIEFRN
+333 EGEIEFRQ

-347 AQPKHMVL
+347 TQPERLVL
-355 KNLSFKIPKGSR
+355 KNLSFKIPKGCR

-391 TEGEILIDGKPIHAF
+391 ISGDILIDGRPIQTL
-406 PLKVLRSAIGFVPQD
+406 PLRSLRRAIGFVPQD
-421 YFLFSDTIRNNIAFG
+421 HFLFSDTIRHNIAFG
-436 TPEASFDNVK
+436 VPHASLDEIRK
-446 SAAVAAAIDDDI
+446 AAWVAAIDEEI
-458 SRFPD
+458 ERFPA
-463 GYDTFIGERGITLS
+463 GYDTLIGERGITLS
-477 GGQKQRT
+477 GGQKQRLS
-484 AIARAL
+484 IARAL
-490 LCKPKILILDDALS
+490 LSQPKILILDDSLC
-504 AVDTQT
+504 AVDTHT
-510 EDTILRHLQNAT
+510 EDTILNRLQAAT

-536 VKQADQI
+536 VQHADHI
-543 IVLDEGEIVEH
+543 VVLDNGELVES

-563 DGLYTSLY
+563 DGLYASLY

-579 LSALD
+579 LSTLD

>member
-16 KELVLGV
+16 RELLAGLV
-23 GCVLLTNLFM
+23 CILLTNFFM
-33 MTAPKFVGRAI
+33 MSAPKFVGRAI
-44 DTMSGEFTT
+44 DTMNGNFTSSD
-53 QEVVQYVLLALLC
+53 VLHYVLLALLC
-66 SFLAGLF
+66 SALSGVF

-97 AHLQKL
+97 AHLQRL
-103 SQRFFRQSNTG
+103 SPQFFRQSNTG

-133 GIMYSLNTVFRLIF
+133 GIMYSLNTLFRLIF

-158 LTVIALL
+158 LTLFALL
-165 PAPLLSYL
+165 PAPVLSYL
-173 VYKIGKAIHE
+173 VYRMGKAIHE
-183 HSQDLQAKYG
+183 QSQTLQAKYG

-204 GIRVVKAYV
+204 GIRVVKAYA
-213 REESDIAAFAKL
+213 REESDTAAFAAL
-225 NHEYYEQNLKLA
+225 NREYYDQNLKLA

-243 YPGMSAL
+243 YPSMSAL

-259 WIGGKFIID
+259 WIGGQYVIH
-268 GAITLGQL
+268 GQMTLGDIA
-276 TQFLMYIVSLAWPLI
+276 QFLVYMTSLAWPLI

-312 VMLTPPDITDAATTD
+312 VMLTQPDITDQASD
-327 YALTSI
+327 EQVSI
-333 EGEIEFRN
+333 EGEIEFRQ

-347 AQPKHMVL
+347 TQPERLVL
-355 KNLSFKIPKGSR
+355 KNLSFKIPKGCR

-391 TEGEILIDGKPIHAF
+391 TRGEILIDGRPIQTL
-406 PLKVLRSAIGFVPQD
+406 PLRSLRRAIGFVPQD
-421 YFLFSDTIRNNIAFG
+421 HFLFSDTIRHNIAFG
-436 TPEASFDNVK
+436 VPHASLDEIRK
-446 SAAVAAAIDDDI
+446 AAWVAAIDEEI
-458 SRFPD
+458 ERFPA
-463 GYDTFIGERGITLS
+463 GYDTLIGERGITLS
-477 GGQKQRT
+477 GGQKQRLS
-484 AIARAL
+484 IARAL
-490 LCKPKILILDDALS
+490 LSQPKILILDDSLC
-504 AVDTQT
+504 AVDTHT
-510 EDTILRHLQNAT
+510 EDTILNRLQAAT

-536 VKQADQI
+536 VQHADHI
-543 IVLDEGEIVEH
+543 IVLDNGELVES

-563 DGLYTSLY
+563 DGLYASLY

-579 LSALD
+579 LSTLD

>member
-16 KELVLGV
+16 RELLAGLV
-23 GCVLLTNLFM
+23 CILLTNFFM
-33 MTAPKFVGRAI
+33 MSAPKFVGRAI
-44 DTMSGEFTT
+44 DTMNGNFTSSD
-53 QEVVQYVLLALLC
+53 VLHYVLLALLC
-66 SFLAGLF
+66 SALSGVF

-97 AHLQKL
+97 AHLQRL
-103 SQRFFRQSNTG
+103 SPQFFRQSNTG

-133 GIMYSLNTVFRLIF
+133 GIMYSLNTLFRLIF

-158 LTVIALL
+158 LTLFALL
-165 PAPLLSYL
+165 PAPVLSYL
-173 VYKIGKAIHE
+173 VYRMGKAIHE
-183 HSQDLQAKYG
+183 QSQTLQAKYG

-204 GIRVVKAYV
+204 GIRVVKAYA
-213 REESDIAAFAKL
+213 REESDTAAFAAL
-225 NHEYYEQNLKLA
+225 NREYYDQNLKLA

-243 YPGMSAL
+243 YPAMSAL

-259 WIGGKFIID
+259 WIGGQYVIH
-268 GAITLGQL
+268 GQMTLGDIA
-276 TQFLMYIVSLAWPLI
+276 QFLVYMTSLAWPLI

-312 VMLTPPDITDAATTD
+312 VMLAQPDITDQASD
-327 YALTSI
+327 EQVSI
-333 EGEIEFRN
+333 EGEIEFRQ

-347 AQPKHMVL
+347 TQPERLVL
-355 KNLSFKIPKGSR
+355 KNLSFKIPKGCR

-391 TEGEILIDGKPIHAF
+391 ISGDILIDGRPIQTL
-406 PLKVLRSAIGFVPQD
+406 PLRTLRRAIGFVPQD
-421 YFLFSDTIRNNIAFG
+421 HFLFSDTIRHNIAFG
-436 TPEASFDNVK
+436 APHASLEDIRR
-446 SAAVAAAIDDDI
+446 AAWVAAIDEEI
-458 SRFPD
+458 ERFPA
-463 GYDTFIGERGITLS
+463 GYDTLIGERGITLS
-477 GGQKQRT
+477 GGQKQRLS
-484 AIARAL
+484 IARAL
-490 LCKPKILILDDALS
+490 LSQPKILILDDSLC
-504 AVDTQT
+504 AVDTHT
-510 EDTILRHLQNAT
+510 EDTILNRLQAAT

-536 VKQADQI
+536 VQHADHI
-543 IVLDEGEIVEH
+543 IVLDNGELVES

-563 DGLYTSLY
+563 DGLYASLY

-579 LSALD
+579 LSTLD

>member
-16 KELVLGV
+16 RELLAGLV
-23 GCVLLTNLFM
+23 CILLTNFFM
-33 MTAPKFVGRAI
+33 MSAPKFIGRAI
-44 DTMSGEFTT
+44 DTMNGNFTSSD
-53 QEVVQYVLLALLC
+53 VLHYVLLALLC
-66 SFLAGLF
+66 SALSGVF

-97 AHLQKL
+97 AHLQRL
-103 SQRFFRQSNTG
+103 SPQFFRQSNTG

-133 GIMYSLNTVFRLIF
+133 GIMYSLNTLFRLIF

-158 LTVIALL
+158 LTLFALL
-165 PAPLLSYL
+165 PAPVLSYL
-173 VYKIGKAIHE
+173 VYRMGKAIHE
-183 HSQDLQAKYG
+183 QSQTLQAKYG

-204 GIRVVKAYV
+204 GIRVVKAYA
-213 REESDIAAFAKL
+213 REESDTAAFAAL
-225 NHEYYEQNLKLA
+225 NREYYDQNLKLA

-243 YPGMSAL
+243 YPSMSAL

-259 WIGGKFIID
+259 WIGGQYVIH
-268 GAITLGQL
+268 GQMTLGDIA
-276 TQFLMYIVSLAWPLI
+276 QFLVYMTSLAWPLI

-312 VMLTPPDITDAATTD
+312 VMLTQPDITDQASNEPV
-327 YALTSI
+327 SI
-333 EGEIEFRN
+333 EGEIEFRQ

-347 AQPKHMVL
+347 TQPERLVL
-355 KNLSFKIPKGSR
+355 KNLSFKIPKGCR

-391 TEGEILIDGKPIHAF
+391 IRGEILIDGRPIQTL
-406 PLKVLRSAIGFVPQD
+406 PLRSLRRAIGFVPQD
-421 YFLFSDTIRNNIAFG
+421 HFLFSDTIRHNIAFG
-436 TPEASFDNVK
+436 VPHASLDEIRK
-446 SAAVAAAIDDDI
+446 AAWVAAIDEEI
-458 SRFPD
+458 ERFPA
-463 GYDTFIGERGITLS
+463 GYDTLIGERGITLS
-477 GGQKQRT
+477 GGQKQRLS
-484 AIARAL
+484 IARAL
-490 LCKPKILILDDALS
+490 LSQPKILILDDSLC
-504 AVDTQT
+504 AVDTHT
-510 EDTILRHLQNAT
+510 EDTILNRLQAAT

-536 VKQADQI
+536 VQHADHI
-543 IVLDEGEIVEH
+543 VVLDNGELVES

-563 DGLYTSLY
+563 DGLYASLY

-579 LSALD
+579 LSTLD

>member
-16 KELVLGV
+16 RELLAGV
-23 GCVLLTNLFM
+23 VCVLLTNFFM
-33 MTAPKFVGRAI
+33 MSAPKFVGRAI
-44 DTMSGEFTT
+44 DTMSGNFTSSD
-53 QEVVQYVLLALLC
+53 VLRYVLLALLC
-66 SFLAGLF
+66 SALSGVF

-97 AHLQKL
+97 AHLQRL
-103 SQRFFRQSNTG
+103 SPQFFRQSNTG

-158 LTVIALL
+158 LTLFALL
-165 PAPLLSYL
+165 PAPVLSYL
-173 VYKIGKAIHE
+173 VYRMGKAIHE
-183 HSQDLQAKYG
+183 QSQILQAKYG

-204 GIRVVKAYV
+204 GIRVVKAYA
-213 REESDIAAFAKL
+213 REESDTAAFAAL
-225 NHEYYEQNLKLA
+225 NREYYDQNLKLA

-243 YPGMSAL
+243 YPSMSAL

-259 WIGGKFIID
+259 WIGGQYVIHGKM
-268 GAITLGQL
+268 TLGDIA
-276 TQFLMYIVSLAWPLI
+276 QFLVYMTSLAWPLI

-312 VMLTPPDITDAATTD
+312 VMLTQPDIADKASD
-327 YALTSI
+327 EQVSI
-333 EGEIEFRN
+333 EGEIEFRQ

-347 AQPKHMVL
+347 TQPERLVL
-355 KNLSFKIPKGSR
+355 KNLSFKIPKGCR

-391 TEGEILIDGKPIHAF
+391 TKGEILIDGRPIQTL
-406 PLKVLRSAIGFVPQD
+406 PLRSLRRAIGFVPQD
-421 YFLFSDTIRNNIAFG
+421 HFLFSDTIRHNIAFG
-436 TPEASFDNVK
+436 VPHASLDEIRK
-446 SAAVAAAIDDDI
+446 AAWVAAIDEEI
-458 SRFPD
+458 ERFPA
-463 GYDTFIGERGITLS
+463 GYDTLIGERGITLS
-477 GGQKQRT
+477 GGQKQRLS
-484 AIARAL
+484 IARAL
-490 LCKPKILILDDALS
+490 LSQPKILILDDSLC
-504 AVDTQT
+504 AVDTHT
-510 EDTILRHLQNAT
+510 EDTILNRLQAAT
-522 AAMTVILISHRIST
+522 TAMTVILISHRIST
-536 VKQADQI
+536 VQHADHI
-543 IVLDEGEIVEH
+543 IVLDNGELVES

-563 DGLYTSLY
+563 DGLYAALY

-579 LSALD
+579 LSTLE

>member
-16 KELVLGV
+16 RELLAGLV
-23 GCVLLTNLFM
+23 CILLTNFFM
-33 MTAPKFVGRAI
+33 MSAPKFIGRAI
-44 DTMSGEFTT
+44 DTMNGNFTSSD
-53 QEVVQYVLLALLC
+53 VLHYVLLALLC
-66 SFLAGLF
+66 SALSGVF

-97 AHLQKL
+97 AHLQRL
-103 SQRFFRQSNTG
+103 SQQFFRQSNTG

-133 GIMYSLNTVFRLIF
+133 GIMYSLNTLFRLIF

-158 LTVIALL
+158 LTLFALL
-165 PAPLLSYL
+165 PAPVLSYL
-173 VYKIGKAIHE
+173 VYRMGKAIHE
-183 HSQDLQAKYG
+183 QSQTLQAKYG

-204 GIRVVKAYV
+204 GIRVVKAYA
-213 REESDIAAFAKL
+213 REESDTAAFAAL
-225 NHEYYEQNLKLA
+225 NREYYDQNLKLA

-243 YPGMSAL
+243 YPSMSAL

-259 WIGGKFIID
+259 WIGGQYVIH
-268 GAITLGQL
+268 GQMTLGDIA
-276 TQFLMYIVSLAWPLI
+276 QFLVYMTSLAWPLI

-312 VMLTPPDITDAATTD
+312 VMLAQPEITDQASD
-327 YALTSI
+327 EQVSI
-333 EGEIEFRN
+333 EGEIEFRQ

-347 AQPKHMVL
+347 TQPERLVL
-355 KNLSFKIPKGSR
+355 KNLSFKIPKGCR

-391 TEGEILIDGKPIHAF
+391 TRGEILINGRPIQTL
-406 PLKVLRSAIGFVPQD
+406 PLRSLRRAIGFVPQD
-421 YFLFSDTIRNNIAFG
+421 HFLFSDTIRHNIAFG
-436 TPEASFDNVK
+436 VPHASLDEIRK
-446 SAAVAAAIDDDI
+446 AAWVAAIDEEI
-458 SRFPD
+458 ERFPA
-463 GYDTFIGERGITLS
+463 GYDTLIGERGITLS
-477 GGQKQRT
+477 GGQKQRLS
-484 AIARAL
+484 IARAL
-490 LCKPKILILDDALS
+490 LSQPKILILDDSLC
-504 AVDTQT
+504 AVDTHT
-510 EDTILRHLQNAT
+510 EDTILNRLQAAT

-536 VKQADQI
+536 VQHADHI
-543 IVLDEGEIVEH
+543 VVLDNGELVES

-563 DGLYTSLY
+563 DGLYASLY

-579 LSALD
+579 LSTLD

>member
-16 KELVLGV
+16 RELLAGLV
-23 GCVLLTNLFM
+23 CILLTNFFM
-33 MTAPKFVGRAI
+33 MSAPKFVGRAI
-44 DTMSGEFTT
+44 DTMNGNFTSSD
-53 QEVVQYVLLALLC
+53 VLHYVLLALLC
-66 SFLAGLF
+66 SALSGVF

-97 AHLQKL
+97 AHLQRL
-103 SQRFFRQSNTG
+103 SPQFFRQSNTG

-133 GIMYSLNTVFRLIF
+133 GIMYSLNTLFRLIF

-158 LTVIALL
+158 LTLFALL
-165 PAPLLSYL
+165 PAPVLSYL
-173 VYKIGKAIHE
+173 VYRMGKAIHE
-183 HSQDLQAKYG
+183 QSQTLQAKYG

-204 GIRVVKAYV
+204 GIRVVKAYA
-213 REESDIAAFAKL
+213 REESDTAAFAAL
-225 NHEYYEQNLKLA
+225 NREYYDQNLKLA

-243 YPGMSAL
+243 YPAMSAL

-259 WIGGKFIID
+259 WIGGQYVIH
-268 GAITLGQL
+268 GQMTLGDIA
-276 TQFLMYIVSLAWPLI
+276 QFLVYMTSLAWPLI

-312 VMLTPPDITDAATTD
+312 VMLAQPDITDQASD
-327 YALTSI
+327 EQVSI
-333 EGEIEFRN
+333 EGEIEFRQ

-347 AQPKHMVL
+347 TQPERLVL
-355 KNLSFKIPKGSR
+355 KNLSFKIPKGCR

-391 TEGEILIDGKPIHAF
+391 ISGDILIDGRPIQTL
-406 PLKVLRSAIGFVPQD
+406 PLRTLRRAIGFVPQD
-421 YFLFSDTIRNNIAFG
+421 HFLFSDTIRHNIAFG
-436 TPEASFDNVK
+436 VPHASLDEIRK
-446 SAAVAAAIDDDI
+446 AAWVAAIDEEI
-458 SRFPD
+458 ERFPA
-463 GYDTFIGERGITLS
+463 GYDTLIGERGITLS
-477 GGQKQRT
+477 GGQKQRLS
-484 AIARAL
+484 IARAL
-490 LCKPKILILDDALS
+490 LSQPKILILDDSLC
-504 AVDTQT
+504 AVDTHT
-510 EDTILRHLQNAT
+510 EDTILNRLQAAT

-536 VKQADQI
+536 VQHADHI
-543 IVLDEGEIVEH
+543 IVLDNGELVES

-563 DGLYTSLY
+563 DGLYASLY

-579 LSALD
+579 LSTLD

>member
-16 KELVLGV
+16 RELLAGLV
-23 GCVLLTNLFM
+23 CILLTNFFM
-33 MTAPKFVGRAI
+33 MSAPKFVGRAI
-44 DTMSGEFTT
+44 DTMNGNFTSSD
-53 QEVVQYVLLALLC
+53 VLHYVLLALLC
-66 SFLAGLF
+66 SALSGVF

-97 AHLQKL
+97 AHLQRL
-103 SQRFFRQSNTG
+103 SQQFFRQSNTG

-133 GIMYSLNTVFRLIF
+133 GIMYSLNTLFRLIF

-158 LTVIALL
+158 LTLFALL
-165 PAPLLSYL
+165 PAPVLSYL
-173 VYKIGKAIHE
+173 VYRMGKAIHE
-183 HSQDLQAKYG
+183 QSQTLQAKYG

-204 GIRVVKAYV
+204 GIRVVKAYA
-213 REESDIAAFAKL
+213 REESDTAAFAAL
-225 NHEYYEQNLKLA
+225 NREYYDQNLKLA

-243 YPGMSAL
+243 YPSMSAL

-259 WIGGKFIID
+259 WIGGQYVIH
-268 GAITLGQL
+268 GQMTLGDIA
-276 TQFLMYIVSLAWPLI
+276 QFLVYMTSLAWPLI

-312 VMLTPPDITDAATTD
+312 VMLAQPDITDQASD
-327 YALTSI
+327 EQVSI
-333 EGEIEFRN
+333 EGEIEFRQ

-347 AQPKHMVL
+347 TQPERLVL
-355 KNLSFKIPKGSR
+355 KNLSFKIPKGCR

-391 TEGEILIDGKPIHAF
+391 IRGEILIDGRPIQTL
-406 PLKVLRSAIGFVPQD
+406 PLRSLRRAIGFVPQD
-421 YFLFSDTIRNNIAFG
+421 HFLFSDTIRHNIAFG
-436 TPEASFDNVK
+436 VPHASLDEIRK
-446 SAAVAAAIDDDI
+446 AAWVAAIDEEI
-458 SRFPD
+458 ERFPA
-463 GYDTFIGERGITLS
+463 GYDTLIGERGITLS
-477 GGQKQRT
+477 GGQKQRLS
-484 AIARAL
+484 IARAL
-490 LCKPKILILDDALS
+490 LSQPKILILDDSLC
-504 AVDTQT
+504 AVDTHT
-510 EDTILRHLQNAT
+510 EDTILNRLQAAT

-536 VKQADQI
+536 VQHADHI
-543 IVLDEGEIVEH
+543 VVLDNGELVES

-563 DGLYTSLY
+563 DGLYASLY

-579 LSALD
+579 LSTLD

>member
-16 KELVLGV
+16 RELLAGV
-23 GCVLLTNLFM
+23 VCVLLTNFFM
-33 MTAPKFVGRAI
+33 MSAPKFVGRAI
-44 DTMSGEFTT
+44 DTMSGNFTSSD
-53 QEVVQYVLLALLC
+53 VLRYVLLALLC
-66 SFLAGLF
+66 SALSGVF

-97 AHLQKL
+97 AHLQRL
-103 SQRFFRQSNTG
+103 SLQFFRQSNTG

-158 LTVIALL
+158 LTLFALL
-165 PAPLLSYL
+165 PAPVLSYL
-173 VYKIGKAIHE
+173 VYRMGKAIHE
-183 HSQDLQAKYG
+183 QSQILQAKYG

-204 GIRVVKAYV
+204 GIRVVKAYA
-213 REESDIAAFAKL
+213 REESDTAAFAAL
-225 NHEYYEQNLKLA
+225 NREYYDQNLKLA

-243 YPGMSAL
+243 YPSMSAL

-259 WIGGKFIID
+259 WIGGQYVIHGKM
-268 GAITLGQL
+268 TLGDIA
-276 TQFLMYIVSLAWPLI
+276 QFLVYMTSLAWPLI

-312 VMLTPPDITDAATTD
+312 VMLTQPDIADKASD
-327 YALTSI
+327 EQVSI
-333 EGEIEFRN
+333 EGEIEFRQ

-347 AQPKHMVL
+347 TQPERLVL
-355 KNLSFKIPKGSR
+355 KNLSFKIPKGCR

-391 TEGEILIDGKPIHAF
+391 TKGEILIDGRPIQTL
-406 PLKVLRSAIGFVPQD
+406 PLRSLRRAIGFVPQD
-421 YFLFSDTIRNNIAFG
+421 HFLFSDTIRHNIAFG
-436 TPEASFDNVK
+436 VPHASLDEIRK
-446 SAAVAAAIDDDI
+446 AAWVAAIDEEI
-458 SRFPD
+458 ERFPA
-463 GYDTFIGERGITLS
+463 GYDTLIGERGITLS
-477 GGQKQRT
+477 GGQKQRLS
-484 AIARAL
+484 IARAL
-490 LCKPKILILDDALS
+490 LCQPKILILDDSLC
-504 AVDTQT
+504 AVDTHT
-510 EDTILRHLQNAT
+510 EDTILNRLQAAT
-522 AAMTVILISHRIST
+522 TAMTVILISHRIST
-536 VKQADQI
+536 VQHADHI
-543 IVLDEGEIVEH
+543 IVLDNGELVES

-563 DGLYTSLY
+563 DGLYAALY

-579 LSALD
+579 LSTLE